1 MALRAASAGKRCAT
15 SCSKPTM
22 PRDTGRNDRRS
33 RIAYLA
39 ARLMAEDGIEDYAL
53 AKRKAARQAG
63 MPEATRELPTNEE
76 VDEAFRVYQQIYHHE
91 EHRNRLRVLRE
102 TAVRAMRELARF
114 NPHLTGSVLNG
125 NAGKYADVNLQ
136 LFTDNEKAVE
146 LYLID
151 RRIPYKSAQSRL
163 YSGEEMRTVPV
174 YTLSDHGTDIELT
187 VLSMLDLR
195 SPLRTSPEGKNIER
209 AKLPAVEQLI
219 ADT

>member
-1 MALRAASAGKRCAT
+1 
-15 SCSKPTM
+15 M
-22 PRDTGRNDRRS
+22 PKDTGRNDRRS

-63 MPEATRELPTNEE
+63 MPDRPELPTNEE
-76 VDEAFRVYQQIYHHE
+76 VEEALRTYQQIYHRE

-125 NAGKYADVNLQ
+125 NAGKYADINLQ

-151 RRIPYKSAQSRL
+151 RRIPYQAAQSRL
-163 YSGEEMRTVPV
+163 CSGEEMRTVPV
-174 YTLSDHGTDIELT
+174 YTLSDHGTGIELT

-195 SPLRTSPEGKNIER
+195 GPLRTSPEGKNIER
-209 AKLPAVEQLI
+209 AKLEAVEHLLGE
-219 ADT
+219 D

>member
-1 MALRAASAGKRCAT
+1 
-15 SCSKPTM
+15 M
-22 PRDTGRNDRRS
+22 PKDTGRNDRRS
-33 RIAYLA
+33 HIAYLA

-63 MPEATRELPTNEE
+63 MPETRELPTNEE
-76 VDEAFRVYQQIYHHE
+76 IEEAFRTYQQIYHHA

-136 LFTDNEKAVE
+136 LFTDNEKTVE

-151 RRIPYKSAQSRL
+151 GRIPYTSAQSRL

-174 YTLSDHGTDIELT
+174 YTLNDHGTDIELT
-187 VLSMLDLR
+187 VLSTLDLR
-195 SPLRTSPEGKNIER
+195 GPLRTSPEGKNIER
-209 AKLPAVEQLI
+209 AKLPAVEQLLT
-219 ADT
+219 DT

>member
-1 MALRAASAGKRCAT
+1 
-15 SCSKPTM
+15 M
-22 PRDTGRNDRRS
+22 PKDTGRNDRRS

-63 MPEATRELPTNEE
+63 MPVPRELPTNEE
-76 VDEAFRVYQQIYHHE
+76 VEEALRTYQQIYHHE

-174 YTLSDHGTDIELT
+174 YTLSDQGTDIELT
-187 VLSMLDLR
+187 VLSTLDLR
-195 SPLRTSPEGKNIER
+195 GSLRTSPEGKNIER
-209 AKLPAVEQLI
+209 AKLQAVEQLL
-219 ADT
+219 AEA

>member
-1 MALRAASAGKRCAT
+1 
-15 SCSKPTM
+15 M
-22 PRDTGRNDRRS
+22 PKDTGRNDRRS

-63 MPEATRELPTNEE
+63 MPDRRELPTNEE
-76 VDEAFRVYQQIYHHE
+76 VEEALRTYQQIYHRE

-125 NAGKYADVNLQ
+125 NAGKYADINLQ

-151 RRIPYKSAQSRL
+151 RRIPYQAAQSRL
-163 YSGEEMRTVPV
+163 CSGEEMRTVPV
-174 YTLSDHGTDIELT
+174 YTLSDHGTGIELT

-195 SPLRTSPEGKNIER
+195 GPLRTSPEGKSIER
-209 AKLPAVEQLI
+209 AKLQAVEQLLGE
-219 ADT
+219 D